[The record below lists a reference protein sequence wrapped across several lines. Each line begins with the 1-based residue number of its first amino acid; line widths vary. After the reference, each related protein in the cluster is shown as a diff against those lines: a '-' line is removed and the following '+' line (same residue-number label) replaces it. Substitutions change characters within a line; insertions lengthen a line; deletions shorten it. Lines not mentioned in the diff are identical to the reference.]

1 MNLHYRILSID
12 EHEFSFVVRFFT
24 DQLSEM
30 DLRSDPTDPT
40 DPPVRCRT
48 DYNLNL
54 WREMTDEQLHQHI
67 AQSAPVQWLMR
78 KERAKAKTGEY
89 VQSLASAKV
98 ALGARFTRPVLPN
111 GTIDM
116 SMPPDAAKP
125 RTTP

>member
-24 DQLSEM
+24 DALSEM

-67 AQSAPVQWLMR
+67 AQSAPVHWLMR

-89 VQSLASAKV
+89 VRSLASAKAV
-98 ALGARFTRPVLPN
+98 VGAIFTRPVLPN
-111 GTIDM
+111 GTVDL
-116 SMPPDAAKP
+116 SEPPLGTKAS
-125 RTTP
+125 TTS

>member
-48 DYNLNL
+48 AYHLNL
-54 WREMTDEQLHQHI
+54 WREMTDEQWHQHI

-78 KERAKAKTGEY
+78 KERAKTKTGEY
-89 VQSLASAKV
+89 VRSLASAKAV
-98 ALGARFTRPVLPN
+98 VGATFTRPVLPN
-111 GTIDM
+111 GTVDM
-116 SMPPDAAKP
+116 SEPPLATEASP
-125 RTTP
+125 TS

>member
-12 EHEFSFVVRFFT
+12 EDEFSFAVRFFT
-24 DQLSEM
+24 DALSERE
-30 DLRSDPTDPT
+30 LSIDPNEQSETPE
-40 DPPVRCRT
+40 RCRT

-54 WREMTDEQLHQHI
+54 WREMTEDQLHQHI

-78 KERAKAKTGEY
+78 KERAKAKTQEY

-116 SMPPDAAKP
+116 SMPPVAGKA